1 MQVKLLTFVPLI
13 LVNMSHNHSHNHS
26 HGHIPAKLKS
36 LNSVYYIAIILNLA
50 YVAVEFFVG
59 RTHDSMGLVSDAGH
73 KLFDSLSLVIA
84 LVGFKLADSQ
94 RTDRY
99 TYGYR
104 KTSVLIALA
113 NSIVLLALIWHI
125 YMESIEKLSNP
136 QLTDGLTISWTA
148 AIGIIV
154 SGVSALLLMRHQKND
169 INTKAAFLHMAT
181 DSLLSIGVVVSGI
194 IIHFTHWYVLDPI
207 ISLIIASVILANTLK
222 LLKESFNMSIDA
234 VPSDVN
240 YNEVL
245 AMIAEV
251 EAVDHVEDMH
261 IWAVSIYQ
269 RALSARL
276 VIDDISRSEE
286 VVARV
291 KEKIHEAGIEI
302 VTLETKTL
310 KNA

>member
-1 MQVKLLTFVPLI
+1 
-13 LVNMSHNHSHNHS
+13 
-26 HGHIPAKLKS
+26 
-36 LNSVYYIAIILNLA
+36 
-50 YVAVEFFVG
+50 
-59 RTHDSMGLVSDAGH
+59 MGLVSDAGH